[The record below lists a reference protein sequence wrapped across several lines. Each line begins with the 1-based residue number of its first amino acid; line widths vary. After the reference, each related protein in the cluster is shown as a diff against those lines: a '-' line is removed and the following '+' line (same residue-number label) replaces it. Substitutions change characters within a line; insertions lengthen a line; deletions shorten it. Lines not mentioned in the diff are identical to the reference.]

1 MTHPVSRIAAAL
13 AALALLVPAAAR
25 AQGCVGAPVPDRART
40 LQLQA
45 GASTVDAG
53 GEFGS
58 TDLGAGYRA
67 NPAGPLAYSAEYL
80 LRSVGEGD
88 TRVHT
93 VSGAVAYRLPL
104 PVNLLTACA
113 RTGLG
118 AAFLGDDPS
127 GSSYANFTVPAALVL
142 ELPLPL
148 APGRMLT
155 PYVAPQLL
163 WSSTSGEVLGFE
175 LSESD
180 TGWGV
185 EAGVG
190 LRVNRLV
197 LGAGASFVELSPRL
211 ATPAIPDRGFFVR
224 AGIMF

>member
-1 MTHPVSRIAAAL
+1 MNATSRLAAAL
-13 AALALLVPAAAR
+13 AALALLAPAAAR
-25 AQGCVGAPVPDRART
+25 AQGCVGAPVPDRARA

-45 GASTVDAG
+45 GASTVDVG
-53 GEFGS
+53 REFDS
-58 TDLGAGYRA
+58 TDLGLGYRA

-80 LRSVGEGD
+80 LRAVGEGD
-88 TRVHT
+88 TRVHA

-104 PVNLLTACA
+104 PVSLLTACV
-113 RTGLG
+113 RTGVG
-118 AAFLGDDPS
+118 AAFLSDDAS

-148 APGRMLT
+148 APGRTLT

-175 LSESD
+175 MSESD
-180 TGWGV
+180 TGFGL
-185 EAGVG
+185 EAGAG
-190 LRVNRLV
+190 LRVGRVV
-197 LGAGASFVELSPRL
+197 LGAGATFAELSPL
-211 ATPAIPDRGFFVR
+211 LGTPAFPDRGFFVR